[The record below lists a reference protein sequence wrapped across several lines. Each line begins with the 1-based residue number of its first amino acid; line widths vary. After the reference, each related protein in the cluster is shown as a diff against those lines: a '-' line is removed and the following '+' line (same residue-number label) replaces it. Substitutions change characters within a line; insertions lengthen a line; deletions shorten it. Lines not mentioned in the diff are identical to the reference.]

1 MLKIKSEELIS
12 TLMKK
17 KGEGYTY
24 LVKITAVDYTDRLEA
39 IYFIRNL
46 DDAREEEIRI
56 GLPAKNPSL
65 PSVMGLFAA
74 ADWYE
79 RELSEMFDIEIEG
92 RNAKRLLL
100 EKWDGK
106 DGPLR
111 KSFVWGK
118 PYRSIENPV
127 KFAKKWEEGEK

>member
-12 TLMKK
+12 SVEQKRK
-17 KGEGYTY
+17 EGYTY

-39 IYFIRNL
+39 IYFLRNL
-46 DDAREEEIRI
+46 DNGKEEEIRVD
-56 GLPAKNPSL
+56 LPAKNPKLASI
-65 PSVMGLFAA
+65 MGIFMA

-79 RELSEMFDIEIEG
+79 RELSEMFDIEILG
-92 RNAKRLLL
+92 RKAKRLLL

-106 DGPLR
+106 EGPLR

-118 PYRSIENPV
+118 PYKSIEAPV
-127 KFAKKWEEGEK
+127 KFVAKWEEGAK

>member
-1 MLKIKSEELIS
+1 MLKIKSDALIQ
-12 TLMKK
+12 TLMQKK
-17 KGEGYTY
+17 AEGYTY

-46 DDAREEEIRI
+46 DNAKEEDIRVD
-56 GLPAKNPSL
+56 LPAKNPSI

-79 RELSEMFDIEIEG
+79 REMGEMFDIEIEG
-92 RNAKRLLL
+92 RNAGRLLL

-106 DGPLR
+106 EGPLR
-111 KSFVWGK
+111 KSFIWGK
-118 PYRSIENPV
+118 PYKSMEEPV
-127 KFAKKWEEGEK
+127 KFAKKWDEGEK